1 VRSAEADAGGG
12 VMGSCFPGLG
22 GSKGHDASE
31 VELLINGP
39 DTSAPPK
46 REKALA
52 DPSVFVQKV
61 RRLGREILSYRP
73 KCISSAITMGGNGIA
88 ASIADVWWTNYNKF
102 DVKHVSQRLKSI
114 WNKDEKSSPETQ
126 AFQRSQCKKSEE
138 KVANLKLRNLGVS
151 KETLK
156 PQPEKAGMNTLEGIV
171 KGLFAENN
179 RAGLIGLIQT
189 SFKQEDFVRKALGD
203 DLLSLLPQNE
213 RDEIKAILGGQDASA
228 DDILNAVHALIKAK
242 ENALLN
248 LDALARLVNSKES
261 HLTPKEQAEFNQA
274 LGGLPDGYKN
284 ETLGSFNDLKKKKE
298 DSLDQLNKAKNALGA
313 AEDALFNNNKKDY
326 HRWVSDPGATLDV
339 KDAAKFKNVRQASG
353 KVEVAR
359 AEYKNI
365 STALDLAAMGL
376 KIGALYKAFAELKGA
391 HDLCTHA
398 QAQVA
403 MACATVFDGKADAAA
418 EALRN
423 LDPQSGVT
431 TNLSSGRNGGKQLE
445 LRCALAKTPQGFDAL
460 LHLEGLTGLNVEQK
474 LAYKSFL
481 EVAGFLNTEFRKN
494 VFPANKISSIQ
505 GLLNEA
511 QNWTRYNP
519 DSPIGA
525 SNDRKYQL
533 ACQALLYSAAK
544 LGNVDTEQYVDAEN
558 FMPKGQLDE
567 LKRWVAERKSD
578 IFNNPRLINTCRG
591 GYIAWCNGFTTSGH
605 GSDFDKAMNHLFK
618 FRTQYRRAT
627 SHGDR
632 TALNLLKDLGR
643 QLRKTFL
650 GQKKDPLMG
659 LVSTGHMGAGW
670 HLRQQEMFQNSEAM
684 LKGGALPVDPFGQ
697 ERPNWSANES
707 VLGQLKTQLEA
718 QVDPK
723 KKEKLEAR
731 AKVIA
736 YWMTQGGRNLRVKV
750 GDTIN
755 GDTLTSKDLKAAFNR
770 SFLMFRRNPKLHLR
784 TLEKWA
790 VGAYGLEKG
799 EWKKSIRELEASLGS
814 DALAELKKEEINFF
828 YGDTHPPENNKNIE
842 KNQKNSSS
850 LRAAKDEGPGRAF
863 LIRVAKLR
871 QLANGGRVA
880 GKDRGNLFQF
890 RDLLNIVTG
899 RTPRKTVDGNMLR
912 ETLIQYMEGDEVG
925 HSVDSHSFG
934 FDIGSPINV
943 GAGPLGGFGG
953 LIGHY
958 SKGKESFI
966 TWGDGS
972 HGSEAIFGEM
982 NRTRW
987 EIGIRGGLSIAK
999 LDKFLKVGPFGS
1011 WSFGKDTG
1019 KGAAFVALIPQDRNP
1034 TKDMDKNYAQK
1045 HSKYIASQFTDFLV
1059 DFAKQDKGEESIQ
1072 TKSDL
1077 WASFCKDSTISD
1089 PTRMGIG
1096 LRKFSYD
1103 SKLKRTELGLSARVK
1118 WGSRYY
1124 GPVVGGTVIKA
1135 KGVDSRNDK
1144 VGRFQVTRSTVFNEV
1159 TAMVSAALSMGGE
1172 TVHTGEEFSLSTRA
1186 IPGIGAGVQLALK
1199 TSNAITKLCMEN
1211 GRVIA
1216 AETNRD
1222 MVFANARDLMRH
1234 LNDTDPGQAKSVW
1247 LDMVTANGALSAKFD
1262 SWDNKTKS
1270 FSSVEE
1276 AERALQ
1282 AFIDNAH
1289 SGVAFDSN
1297 AYTTRQ
1303 VLHPEAAKE
1312 LTHLFSSAQVQEQL
1326 LEKALEKG
1334 SDVSKLVESLT
1345 AINQRVVNI
1354 LDDQS
1359 SWLNKWSTV
1368 AATVSKSNAF
1378 SVNAG
1383 AFFQSRQSVSSRP
1396 KSSRIFFTGAQRDE
1410 MAYARTFHNH
1420 VAAPAV

>member
-1 VRSAEADAGGG
+1 MPPDLHVRLLHNANTSHSS
-12 VMGSCFPGLG
+12 GS
-22 GSKGHDASE
+22 S
-31 VELLINGP
+31 
-39 DTSAPPK
+39 PK

-73 KCISSAITMGGNGIA
+73 KCISSAITMGGSGIA
-88 ASIADVWWTNYNKF
+88 ASIADVWWTSYNKF

-114 WNKDEKSSPETQ
+114 WNKDEKSFPSVKNQQ
-126 AFQRSQCKKSEE
+126 AKQRVDSQGI
-138 KVANLKLRNLGVS
+138 VANLKLRNLGVS

-156 PQPEKAGMNTLEGIV
+156 PQPEKAGMNTLEEIV
-171 KGLFAENN
+171 KGLFAQDEKNKQDE
-179 RAGLIGLIQT
+179 LIGQIKA
-189 SFKQEDFVRKALGD
+189 SFKQEDFVRKAFVRKASGD
-203 DLLSLLPQNE
+203 DLLSLLPQSE
-213 RDEIKAILGGQDASA
+213 RDQINAILGDQGASA
-228 DDILNAVHALIKAK
+228 DDILNAVHALIVAM
-242 ENALLN
+242 EERSLEPFS
-248 LDALARLVNSKES
+248 LDDLDVN
-261 HLTPKEQAEFNQA
+261 HLTPQELKERETFNQA
-274 LGGLPDGYKN
+274 LNRFATGGKLV
-284 ETLGSFNDLKKKKE
+284 SFNDLKQAKK
-298 DSLDQLNKAKNALGA
+298 DLLDKLNKAKNALDA
-313 AEDALFNNNKKDY
+313 AEEALFKNNKKDY
-326 HRWVSDPGATLDV
+326 HRWVSDPGLRELDEV
-339 KDAAKFKNVRQASG
+339 PTQFQRVRDESSKVQQAHTKYEAISKALEVAAK
-353 KVEVAR
+353 
-359 AEYKNI
+359 
-365 STALDLAAMGL
+365 GL
-376 KIGALYKAFAELKGA
+376 KIGGLYKAFAELKGA
-391 HDLCTHA
+391 NDLCTHA

-403 MACATVFDGKADAAA
+403 MACATVFDGKAAADAADA
-418 EALRN
+418 LQGLRN
-423 LDPQSGVT
+423 T
-431 TNLSSGRNGGKQLE
+431 EANLSSGRNDGKQLE

-460 LHLEGLTGLNVEQK
+460 LHLEGLTGLNVDQK

-481 EVAGFLNTEFRKN
+481 EVAGFLKAEFREN
-494 VFPANKISSIQ
+494 VFPANKISSMQ
-505 GLLNEA
+505 DLLNEA
-511 QNWTRYNP
+511 QNWQRYNP

-544 LGNVDTEQYVDAEN
+544 LGNVDTKQYVDTEK
-558 FMPKGQLDE
+558 FMPEGQLDE
-567 LKRWVAERKSD
+567 LKNWVAERKRNTN
-578 IFNNPRLINTCRG
+578 IFNNPRFIETCRG

-684 LKGGALPVDPFGQ
+684 LKGGALPVGPFGQ
-697 ERPNWSANES
+697 ERQNWSAEES
-707 VLGQLKTQLEA
+707 VLGRLKTQLGEKAA
-718 QVDPK
+718 QAAQADRVDPK
-723 KKEKLEAR
+723 KLKKLQAR
-731 AKVIA
+731 AKVIE

-799 EWKKSIRELEASLGS
+799 EWKKSIRELEASLKDKPVLAQLKESHNRFFDGVER
-814 DALAELKKEEINFF
+814 DPKTKALPERDPVVFGNGNGLEE
-828 YGDTHPPENNKNIE
+828 
-842 KNQKNSSS
+842 SA
-850 LRAAKDEGPGRAF
+850 LGRAF

-899 RTPRKTVDGNMLR
+899 RTPRKTVDENMLR

-943 GAGPLGGFGG
+943 GAGSLGGFGG
-953 LIGHY
+953 LITNY
-958 SKGKESFI
+958 SRGKESFI

-982 NRTRW
+982 DRTRW

-1019 KGAAFVALIPQDRNP
+1019 KGAAFVALIPQDRN
-1034 TKDMDKNYAQK
+1034 TGNAQQ
-1045 HSKYIASQFTDFLV
+1045 HSKYIASQFTNFLV
-1059 DFAKQDKGEESIQ
+1059 DFAAQTKGEEMIQ

-1186 IPGIGAGVQLALK
+1186 IPGVGAGVQLALK
-1199 TSNAITKLCMEN
+1199 TSNAITKMCMEN

-1216 AETNRD
+1216 DETNRD

-1247 LDMVTANGALSAKFD
+1247 LDMVSANGALSATYKG
-1262 SWDNKTKS
+1262 WDDKTKS
-1270 FSSVEE
+1270 FSSDEE

-1282 AFIDNAH
+1282 TFINNAH

-1303 VLHPEAAKE
+1303 VLHPDAAEK

-1354 LDDQS
+1354 LDGQS

-1368 AATVSKSNAF
+1368 AATVSKSSAF

-1396 KSSRIFFTGAQRDE
+1396 KSSRIFFTAAQRNE

-1420 VAAPAV
+1420 VAAPAA